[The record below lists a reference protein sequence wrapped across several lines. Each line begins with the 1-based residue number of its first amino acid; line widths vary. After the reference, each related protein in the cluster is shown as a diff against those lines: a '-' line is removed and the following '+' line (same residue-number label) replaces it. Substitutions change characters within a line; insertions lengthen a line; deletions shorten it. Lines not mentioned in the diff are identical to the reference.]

1 VPQRE
6 DGAIITTPQEERV
19 LKFVLDR
26 FDEEAE
32 REAEAIS
39 RAFHKISNRRK
50 QMGLTS
56 RKGVNNV
63 FGGCGEGR
71 DEGQGH
77 ETIPRPRRASRSFF
91 WGVRRKRRP
100 ACVAVCSSH
109 YFHGGNDARFH
120 GR

>member
-1 VPQRE
+1 M
-6 DGAIITTPQEERV
+6 
-19 LKFVLDR
+19 LKFVIDR

-71 DEGQGH
+71 DDGQGH
-77 ETIPRPRRASRSFF
+77 ETIPTPASSVPELLLGRPKKEKASLR
-91 WGVRRKRRP
+91 
-100 ACVAVCSSH
+100 
-109 YFHGGNDARFH
+109 GGL
-120 GR
+120 